1 MRSRVM
7 LFWEVPQ
14 VEQAEM
20 VAPLVTAA
28 TAADS
33 PAPVNHVPGAHDP
46 LTDEVAR
53 QYELWVYPAPI
64 EDLPRWL
71 EDRWQWFD
79 PSHAHLLLWPDRDYP
94 DGLDILVAGCGT
106 NQAAV
111 IAYTNPSA
119 HVVAI
124 DVSEASLA
132 HHAHLADRY
141 ALANLELHRLPVERM
156 AELDRDFDLIIS
168 TGVLHHLANPQ
179 AGMNALASI
188 LRPEGVLAV
197 MVYASYGRVGVQM
210 LQSEFWDLGLGQDEE
225 SIRAVRDFLAHL
237 DADHPVK
244 SYLELATDWHDDAGL
259 IDTFLHGR
267 ERSFTIDECVDLVT
281 SAGLVFQ
288 DLFFKA
294 PYYAHRSSSRDVIAA
309 VADLPTQQQWS
320 VMERLNTR
328 NACHFFMACRADRP
342 RGTYAIDFASE
353 EALEYVPSMRHGC
366 LLEDRVIHRP
376 DWRLKLDP
384 GRSALVQRVDGLRTI
399 RQIMDSAIKS
409 ADFPTMGSIDHREFA
424 LQTFQDLWKYDFLA
438 IAIGSSFKE
447 TVATHS

>member
-1 MRSRVM
+1 VSGGNSRS
-7 LFWEVPQ
+7 
-14 VEQAEM
+14 
-20 VAPLVTAA
+20 
-28 TAADS
+28 
-33 PAPVNHVPGAHDP
+33 DP
-46 LTDEVAR
+46 LSDVVAR
-53 QYELWVYPAPI
+53 QYEQWIYPAPI
-64 EDLPRWL
+64 EDLPAWL
-71 EDRWQWFD
+71 EGRWQWFD

-94 DGLDILVAGCGT
+94 VGLDILVAGCGT

-119 HVVAI
+119 RVVAI

-132 HHAHLADRY
+132 HHAQLADRY
-141 ALANLELHRLPVERM
+141 ALANLELHRLPVERV
-156 AELDRDFDLIIS
+156 AALDRDFDLIIT

-179 AGMNALASI
+179 AGMNALATM

-197 MVYASYGRVGVQM
+197 MVYASYGRIGVQM
-210 LQSEFWDLGLGQDEE
+210 LQSVFRDRGLCQDEE
-225 SIRAVRDFLAHL
+225 SIRTVRDVLAHL

-259 IDTFLHGR
+259 VDTFLHGR

-294 PYYAHRSSSRDVIAA
+294 PYYVHRSSTRDVTAA

-328 NACHFFMACRADRP
+328 NACHFFMACGEDRP

-366 LLEDRVIHRP
+366 RWEDGVIHRP
-376 DWRLKLDP
+376 DWWLKLDP

-409 ADFPTMGSIDHREFA
+409 GDFPTRGSIEHREFA
-424 LQTFQDLWKYDFLA
+424 LQAFLDLWKYDFLA
-438 IAIGSSFKE
+438 VTIGSSSKE
-447 TVATHS
+447 TAATQS